1 MALGKPGNSV
11 GVEKINSGFDLHIN
25 VRGPIVTTKA
35 ALAHLKEGGRA
46 VTIGSYLADPIPF
59 GAFSIYSASKLSLS
73 AFNRGLVREHGPK
86 GITSKIVQAG
96 SIDTDM
102 NPAHGPF
109 G

>member
-1 MALGKPGNSV
+1 MLKT
-11 GVEKINSGFDLHIN
+11 NSGIDLHIN

-46 VTIGSYLADPIPF
+46 VTIGTYFADCVPF
-59 GAFSIYSASKLSLS
+59 GAFGIYSASKSALS
-73 AFNRGLVREHGPK
+73 AFNRGLARRPSPK
-86 GITSKIVQAG
+86 GITPKIVQAG
-96 SIDTDM
+96 SIKTDM